1 MLLIRM
7 IAEIFYPIFT
17 LSIIILVFYTKKK
30 KLFRGSHPRL
40 HQGITLDLMVEGLTA
55 PPRTA
60 VPIVFGFSK
69 NPCTHIFSVLSP
81 EIMY

>member
-1 MLLIRM
+1 M

-30 KLFRGSHPRL
+30 KKLFRGSHPRL
-40 HQGITLDLMVEGLTA
+40 HQGITLDLMVGGLTA

-60 VPIVFGFSK
+60 VAIVFGFSK
-69 NPCTHIFSVLSP
+69 NPCAHIFSVLSP